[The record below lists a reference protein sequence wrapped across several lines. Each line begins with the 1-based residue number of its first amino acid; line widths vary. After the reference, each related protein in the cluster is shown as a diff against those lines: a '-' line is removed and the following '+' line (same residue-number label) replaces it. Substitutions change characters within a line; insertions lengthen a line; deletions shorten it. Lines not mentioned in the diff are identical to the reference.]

1 MPRTRVSE
9 ERFVVA
15 YDGPALADH
24 TMSARDLARSVLAM
38 SEAFHEAQRV
48 LGSQAAP
55 ASLNIQ
61 AFNGGSF
68 EVAMTLVE
76 TAQTAVDLFN
86 HPATT
91 AVLNAAGIGGLVWGA
106 FALIKRIGGRR
117 ITDSSEHEPGMTT
130 LTLEDG
136 TTLTTAAPNMAL
148 YLDAQ
153 FRRRLLEILEPLRA
167 DGVDSFGVRGVPE
180 PVVVTSRD
188 LASYELAGL
197 PDEQEL
203 SNTTREVLVQL
214 LSVEFDGRKWRF
226 TEGESTFSATIEDA
240 EFKGRVERQE
250 VRFGSSDLLRI
261 MLRTRQFRTRDG
273 KLRLEHAVTQVLEH
287 ISGGQQ
293 LSLDLD
299 GHDPAD
305 PPA

>member
-38 SEAFHEAQRV
+38 SDAFHEAQRV

-55 ASLNIQ
+55 ATLNIQ

-76 TAQTAVDLFN
+76 AVQSTLDIFN
-86 HPATT
+86 QQVVSG
-91 AVLNAAGIGGLVWGA
+91 VLNASGIGGLVWGT
-106 FALIKRIGGRR
+106 FALIKRIAGRR
-117 ITDSSEHEPGMTT
+117 VVERSEPEPGLTT

-136 TTLTTAAPNMAL
+136 TVLTTATQNMAL

-153 FRRRLLEILEPLRA
+153 FRRRLLEVLEPLRA
-167 DGVDSFGVRGVPE
+167 EGVDSFGVRGVPE
-180 PVVVTSRD
+180 PVAVTSRD
-188 LASYELAGL
+188 LSSYEITGL
-197 PDEQEL
+197 PDEQKL
-203 SNTTREVLVQL
+203 SDTTREILVQL

-226 TEGESTFSATIEDA
+226 TEGDSTISATIEDA
-240 EFKGRVERQE
+240 EFKGKVERQE
-250 VRFGSSDLLRI
+250 VRFGSSDLLRV
-261 MLRTRQFRTRDG
+261 MLRTRQFRTREG

-299 GHDPAD
+299 GRDPAD
-305 PPA
+305 PLA